1 MPLPR
6 ELLAAMLLLA
16 SAFPV
21 FCHGATQWRTPRTAT
36 EEQINVAIVI
46 TEHANV
52 IDFSGPAEVFQDAS
66 VAIRDGDKQVMGSPF
81 RVYTVGE
88 SRKPVKVG
96 SGLTVVPEYT
106 FDDAPPAQIVVVGA
120 QMGSPRMLEWV
131 GKVGRD
137 AKTDVLMSV
146 CTGAFKLA
154 ATGLLDGKR
163 ATTHHDFFDKFAKE
177 HPKVT
182 LDRGAR
188 FVQSDGRI
196 FTAGG
201 LTSGVD
207 LALHIVSLYYGK
219 DVALQ
224 TAKYMEYTPAAS
236 SGLAAGVAASEGD

>member
-1 MPLPR
+1 MRVRRALLVSALVLTCVFPLLCQAG
-6 ELLAAMLLLA
+6 E
-16 SAFPV
+16 
-21 FCHGATQWRTPRTAT
+21 QWRTPKAAT
-36 EEQINVAIVI
+36 DARIGVALVI
-46 TEHANV
+46 TEHANA
-52 IDFSGPAEVFQDAS
+52 IDFSGPAEVFQDVS
-66 VAIRDGDKQVMGSPF
+66 VPVQVDGKQVMASPF

-154 ATGLLDGKR
+154 AAGLLDGKH
-163 ATTHHDFFDKFAKE
+163 ATTHHDFFDKFAKQ

-188 FVQSDGRI
+188 FVQSDDRI

-224 TAKYMEYTPAAS
+224 TAKYMEYTPAVS
-236 SGLAAGVAASEGD
+236 SGLADGVAKD